1 MALFFKRLLSL
12 AMVFLFTTPCLLSCG
27 FVHADELP
35 AEVSASGSTAE
46 TSPAGALDGDRFS
59 VKTEALWKGEGRQ
72 CWWQVTFPE
81 PRQIGSIL
89 QINGDHEYRLDHAP
103 RNYRWLTS
111 ADGETWTTIS
121 EAVIQHEKRLYRI
134 HRLQKPISTRYLR
147 LQINQSYSDDPA
159 IREYG
164 QAAALREVEFYP
176 TTNAEIDFEDWIIA
190 VSSVEAP
197 DYYGAGPPFISL
209 ARECEG
215 WENVPAQWLWHG
227 DFDLDFVSTEPRP
240 LCAFF
245 SGSGLEW
252 CQRSRE
258 PWRGVQEVLES
269 RALPMWGA
277 CGGAQAFAI
286 LEETGVDRP
295 WDCPRCRDPENPLSP
310 VYSHIGHTGHA
321 SCGDYSQNVPERG
334 LFTMRKVA
342 DDPVFKGLT
351 LFEIAEGHIGQIDY
365 VPEGWTR
372 VVTKGPGALT
382 VNQCL
387 RISDAPIYAAQF
399 HCESYS
405 KTREASKQIMSNF
418 LQLAQRWGGYNPDA
432 KRLAL
437 PEPMDHDSDT
447 PADSPD

>member
-1 MALFFKRLLSL
+1 MR
-12 AMVFLFTTPCLLSCG
+12 
-27 FVHADELP
+27 
-35 AEVSASGSTAE
+35 SA
-46 TSPAGALDGDRFS
+46 
-59 VKTEALWKGEGRQ
+59 
-72 CWWQVTFPE
+72 
-81 PRQIGSIL
+81 
-89 QINGDHEYRLDHAP
+89 
-103 RNYRWLTS
+103 
-111 ADGETWTTIS
+111 
-121 EAVIQHEKRLYRI
+121 LYRI
-134 HRLQKPISTRYLR
+134 HRLQRPISTRYLR

-159 IREYG
+159 QREYG

-176 TTNAEIDFEDWIIA
+176 TTDAEIDFEDWIIA

-215 WENVPAQWLWHG
+215 WENVPAQWIWHG

-321 SCGDYSQNVPERG
+321 SCGDYSQNIPERG

-342 DDPVFKGLT
+342 NDPVFEGLT

-405 KTREASKQIMSNF
+405 KTREASQQIMSNF

-432 KRLAL
+432 ERLSP
-437 PEPMDHDSDT
+437 PEPRDHDSNA
-447 PADSPD
+447 PADSPN